1 MKINSINWYKE
12 NFIKKLQELAKIKK
26 NIASVLLV
34 SSFLLS
40 TPVYAEW
47 DKKPSD
53 KKEKENVKNEPAKNE
68 STTKIHENLIY
79 ELFTNPTL
87 PDLSDKSKELQTKR
101 EGNYLG
107 TNEERNLKFDGD
119 FHRKR
124 LIEWFSRMV
133 QEWHLDMIVK
143 KFKEHNIPVEILF
156 LAIAESYREADIIS
170 PAQAKWFWQFI
181 EPSARIFWA
190 IDEHGNDFRSDPEI
204 STNAAINHLK
214 YNYEMVEKRSK
225 ELWIPT
231 TAENKR
237 MFSMYL
243 YNWWPKLVKKAF
255 IESKWDVNKYPSF
268 QKSNENKNYVPRV
281 LAIRNVLYELGK
293 RYNFDI
299 EAMKRHRLV
308 ECCYKKSLLETMIEE
323 YFWCKSILNYEEQYE
338 EIFKIKSQLIIDYKK
353 CLLSYDTFFEKDLI
367 MEKELSILQ
376 KTNNQQDSLSIGPI
390 KN

>member
-1 MKINSINWYKE
+1 MTINTASWYKE
-12 NFIKKLQELAKIKK
+12 NSIKKLRELAKNKK
-26 NIASVLLV
+26 RHIASILLI
-34 SSFLLS
+34 SSFLLP
-40 TPVYAEW
+40 TTIYAED
-47 DKKPSD
+47 DKKPNS
-53 KKEKENVKNEPAKNE
+53 KKTGETTKNEANTNE

-79 ELFTNPTL
+79 ELFTNKTL
-87 PDLSDKSKELQTKR
+87 PDLSEKSKELQIKR
-101 EGNYLG
+101 EWNYLG

-143 KFKEHNIPVEILF
+143 KFKEHKIPVEILF
-156 LAIAESYREADIIS
+156 LAIAESYRESDIIS

-181 EPSARIFWA
+181 EPSAKIFWA
-190 IDEHGNDFRSDPEI
+190 IDESGNDFRSDPEI
-204 STNAAINHLK
+204 STDAAINHLR

-231 TAENKR
+231 TNENKR
-237 MFSMYL
+237 MFAMYL

-255 IESKWDVNKYPSF
+255 IESKWDVNTYPSF

-299 EAMKRHRLV
+299 EAMKHHRLI
-308 ECCYKKSLLETMIEE
+308 ECCYKKSLSEIMIEE
-323 YFWCKSILNYEEQYE
+323 YFWCKNNLDYESQYE

-353 CLLSYDTFFEKDLI
+353 CLLSYDTFLEKDMI
-367 MEKELSILQ
+367 MEWELSVLQ
-376 KTNNQQDSLSIGPI
+376 ITNNQQENQVLEQ
-390 KN
+390 

>member
-53 KKEKENVKNEPAKNE
+53 KKGKENVKNEPAKNE

-204 STNAAINHLK
+204 STDAAINHLK

-308 ECCYKKSLLETMIEE
+308 ECCYKKSLSETMIEE
-323 YFWCKSILNYEEQYE
+323 YFWCKSILNCEEQYE